1 MTSYKT
7 IEDKYR
13 LFIKEY
19 ISNGFNGSQAYAK
32 IYNIKASKGTDASA
46 SRLLTN
52 VRVIKIYCEELA
64 KLDLDI
70 NQQYILS
77 KILQLLETTSK
88 DSVKK
93 GLLELLAKIKNM
105 IKPDTQQT
113 TVVFQDQMKERV
125 ANRLSQLQDTQ

>member
-19 ISNGFNGSQAYAK
+19 ISNGFNGSRAYAK